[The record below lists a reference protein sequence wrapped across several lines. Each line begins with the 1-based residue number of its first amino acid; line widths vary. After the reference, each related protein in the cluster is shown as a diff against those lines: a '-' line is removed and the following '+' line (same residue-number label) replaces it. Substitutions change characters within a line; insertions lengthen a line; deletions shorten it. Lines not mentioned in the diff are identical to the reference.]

1 MERKLTAILYADVA
15 GYSRLT
21 GADDEGTVETL
32 KVHLGAL
39 KKAIEDHGGRVVNT
53 AGDAVLAEFASVVT
67 ALKCAVEAQ
76 RDLAERNKDL
86 PENRKLQFRAGVNLG
101 DLVVDGDEIYG
112 DGVNVAARLEA
123 LAVPGGICIS
133 GRVEEQ
139 VEGKL
144 DVGFAY
150 LGAQSVKN
158 IKKPVNVYKVLLDR
172 KDAGK
177 IIGAPKP
184 HASGWGWTTVAV
196 LVLVI
201 GLGGWSAWLHVN
213 KLDLAPAS
221 LEAMA
226 LPLPDKPSIAVLPFD
241 NLSGDP
247 EDRFLA
253 DGLTEDIITTL
264 SRVPDLFV
272 IARNSAFIYKDKPV
286 KVQQV
291 ATELG
296 VRYVLE
302 GSLQRSGNRLR
313 VTAQFIDATTGHHL
327 WADRFDRKV
336 DDIFALQDD
345 IAHKILIELQVKL
358 TSGENARVASRGTN
372 SLEAWLLRVQA
383 LAAGSNYNK
392 EGMLKARDLCEAA
405 VKIDPGYARI
415 WACLAWTH
423 WFEARMG
430 GWTNS
435 RKEAMKKGI
444 ELAERAI
451 AVDPQEPLGY
461 IQLSYLFSVMGEYD
475 RSIALA
481 ERAATLASNDYQ
493 STAAL
498 ALQLLWAGE
507 LERAIALFEQA
518 KRLSPKYPAWIDWME
533 GLAQVMAGQPEDAIK
548 NLQRGAERAPKAFLG
563 RGRLVVGYA
572 ALDRLDEAKSETAE
586 LLKLK
591 PGLTVSTFVEMH
603 PFKDPAH
610 KELLRELLIKAGLPE

>member
-32 KVHLGAL
+32 KIHLGAL
-39 KKAIEDHGGRVVNT
+39 IKAIEHHGGRVVNT

-76 RDLAERNKDL
+76 RDLAERNRDL
-86 PENRKLQFRAGVNLG
+86 PESRKLQFRAGVNLG

-172 KDAGK
+172 KDTGK
-177 IIGAPKP
+177 IVGAPKP
-184 HASGWGWTTVAV
+184 QASGWGWVTAAV
-196 LVLVI
+196 LALVI

-221 LEAMA
+221 LEKMA
-226 LPLPDKPSIAVLPFD
+226 FPLPDKPSIAVLPFD

-272 IARNSAFIYKDKPV
+272 IARNSTFTYKGKPV

-302 GSLQRSGNRLR
+302 GSLQRSGDRLR
-313 VTAQFIDATTGHHL
+313 VTAQFIDATTG
-327 WADRFDRKV
+327 
-336 DDIFALQDD
+336 Q
-345 IAHKILIELQVKL
+345 
-358 TSGENARVASRGTN
+358 
-372 SLEAWLLRVQA
+372 
-383 LAAGSNYNK
+383 
-392 EGMLKARDLCEAA
+392 
-405 VKIDPGYARI
+405 P
-415 WACLAWTH
+415 
-423 WFEARMG
+423 
-430 GWTNS
+430 
-435 RKEAMKKGI
+435 
-444 ELAERAI
+444 
-451 AVDPQEPLGY
+451 PLG
-461 IQLSYLFSVMGEYD
+461 
-475 RSIALA
+475 RSL
-481 ERAATLASNDYQ
+481 RSQ
-493 STAAL
+493 S
-498 ALQLLWAGE
+498 
-507 LERAIALFEQA
+507 R
-518 KRLSPKYPAWIDWME
+518 
-533 GLAQVMAGQPEDAIK
+533 
-548 NLQRGAERAPKAFLG
+548 
-563 RGRLVVGYA
+563 
-572 ALDRLDEAKSETAE
+572 
-586 LLKLK
+586 
-591 PGLTVSTFVEMH
+591 
-603 PFKDPAH
+603 
-610 KELLRELLIKAGLPE
+610 

>member
-32 KVHLGAL
+32 KIHLGAL
-39 KKAIEDHGGRVVNT
+39 IKAIEDHGGRVVNT

-86 PENRKLQFRAGVNLG
+86 PENRKLQFRVGVNLG

-177 IIGAPKP
+177 IVGAPKP
-184 HASGWGWTTVAV
+184 QASGWGWVTAAV
-196 LVLVI
+196 LALVI

-221 LEAMA
+221 LGAMA
-226 LPLPDKPSIAVLPFD
+226 FPLPDKPSIAVLPFD

-272 IARNSAFIYKDKPV
+272 IARNSTFIYKDKPV

-435 RKEAMKKGI
+435 RKEAVKKGI

-481 ERAATLASNDYQ
+481 EHAATLASNDYQ

-498 ALQLLWAGE
+498 ALQLMWVGD

-548 NLQRGAERAPKAFLG
+548 KLQRGAERAPKAFLG

-591 PGLTVSTFVEMH
+591 PGLTVSAFVEMH